1 MNEKA
6 NRIYC
11 WLLSFGDTGQ
21 LFCPASSRYLAG
33 ISDWLNPCF
42 GILYRHHI
50 HQTPSR
56 LEVV

>member
-1 MNEKA
+1 MKKLH
-6 NRIYC
+6 C
-11 WLLSFGDTGQ
+11 WFLPFGNTGQ
-21 LFCPASSRYLAG
+21 LLCSASSRYLAG